1 MDLKQSESDL
11 LTLLADEWDDSGPPG
26 YVETTVIAKRLEI
39 SVSQVK
45 SAIQSLFVKG
55 VVDTDKVDM
64 FAVYLTPEGY
74 DLARRNEER

>member
-11 LTLLADEWDDSGPPG
+11 LTLLADEWDASGPPG